1 MELVRPM
8 PRNDAGEII
17 EDAEPIE
24 TPVVRVTA
32 SNAIRASVILHFP
45 MGLYRLNREGEV
57 REFGI
62 YIRIRQRQSPED
74 AWQEVTTLNIRARR
88 DEAFQRQ
95 FTWDLPTR
103 GRWQVEITRMTG
115 E

>member
-1 MELVRPM
+1 M
-8 PRNDAGEII
+8 PRDDAGEII
-17 EDAEPIE
+17 DGAEPIE

-45 MGLYRLNREGEV
+45 MGVYRLNREGEV
-57 REFGI
+57 REYGI
-62 YIRIRQRQSPED
+62 AIRIRQRQSSSDPWE
-74 AWQEVTTLNIRARR
+74 EVTTLNIRARR

-95 FTWDLPTR
+95 FTWDLPQR